1 MFWRAWASSLVTGG
15 LVAVAFLSPAPVAQ
29 YSLLAAGLLASLLGG
44 LWVQRAAASSPA
56 QTAGPSV
63 QAAPAGPTAAG
74 PAASAG
80 QTASAEETAPGGPA
94 EALAGAAAQAAAAQG
109 EARVAD
115 PPGGAAVQELSGAC
129 EHLLLEAQRTQEAV
143 QEILRLTGRVNELL
157 EQLHRATRDQ
167 LDDLDRTRGLAHQ
180 VVTVF
185 EEMTSAAR
193 AARAEAARHRQAAE
207 AVQRALGQIGAGMEG
222 IRAATDASARA
233 LRDLDE
239 QSGEIGDIVK
249 LIRDVADQTNLLSL
263 NAAIEAARAG
273 EAGRGF
279 AVVASEVRA
288 LADRSRNATRQIQ
301 ELVAKI
307 QAGTAAAMAAMQ
319 ESQEEVSR
327 GTSTVESTR
336 AAIVQVLESFEGLA
350 HTVEGFGERAEATAG
365 EMAELVKAVE
375 EATRLAN
382 ENTATSGELAEADW
396 FSRAIREAEARAAAL
411 VAVAQ
416 QHMEMLVQARRQ

>member
-1 MFWRAWASSLVTGG
+1 MFWRAWVSSLVTGG
-15 LVAVAFLSPAPVAQ
+15 IVAAAFLSPTPIAQ
-29 YSLLAAGLLASLLGG
+29 YSLLVAGLLASLLGG
-44 LWVQRAAASSPA
+44 LWVRRA
-56 QTAGPSV
+56 
-63 QAAPAGPTAAG
+63 
-74 PAASAG
+74 
-80 QTASAEETAPGGPA
+80 
-94 EALAGAAAQAAAAQG
+94 AGAALASLPGAQAAAAVQAPVPAEAPLAPAASAAPQDVVDLEAPAETETPAGG
-109 EARVAD
+109 EVV
-115 PPGGAAVQELSGAC
+115 PAAPAGEPAAPDLPGAC
-129 EHLLLEAQRTQEAV
+129 ANLLVEAQRTQEAV

-157 EQLHRATRDQ
+157 QRLHQATRDQ
-167 LDDLDRTRGLAHQ
+167 LDDLDRTQGLAHQ

-185 EEMTSAAR
+185 EEMIEAAR
-193 AARAEAARHRQAAE
+193 AAREEAARHRQAAE
-207 AVQRALGQIGAGMEG
+207 AVQQALSRIGAGMEG

-279 AVVASEVRA
+279 AVVASEVRS

-307 QAGTAAAMAAMQ
+307 QAGTAAAMTAMQ
-319 ESQEEVSR
+319 ESQDEVNR
-327 GTSTVESTR
+327 GTETVESTR
-336 AAIVQVLESFEGLA
+336 TAIVQVLQSFEGLTL
-350 HTVEGFGERAEATAG
+350 TVEGFGERAEATAG

-382 ENTATSGELAEADW
+382 QNTATAGELAEADW
-396 FSRAIREAEARAAAL
+396 FSQAIREAERRAGAL
-411 VAVAQ
+411 VAGVQ
-416 QHMEMLVQARRQ
+416 QKLDTLSNGGR